1 MTEGSP
7 TGFRIMRAADAPGLV
22 AAACMKIE
30 PYSDVQRAGVTALL
44 AVGYGEGDEV
54 KVLCD
59 IPGFSLTQAWLKR
72 DYPLPLHSHDSDCL
86 YYIVAG
92 TLTIGTEALGPRDSF
107 FVPAGVPYSY
117 RPGPDGVEVLEFRQ
131 ATQFNFLN
139 LAKGEAWW
147 AKAAATV
154 AANAA
159 HWKTARRPSDA
170 IAEPASAESDLR

>member
-1 MTEGSP
+1 
-7 TGFRIMRAADAPGLV
+7 
-22 AAACMKIE
+22 
-30 PYSDVQRAGVTALL
+30 
-44 AVGYGEGDEV
+44 
-54 KVLCD
+54 LCD

-92 TLTIGTEALGPRDSF
+92 TLTMGTEALGPRDSF

-117 RPGPDGVEVLEFRQ
+117 RPGPNGVEVLEFRQ

-147 AKAAATV
+147 TKAVATV
-154 AANAA
+154 ADNVA
-159 HWKTARRPSDA
+159 HWRTARRPSDA
-170 IAEPASAESDLR
+170 LAEPTSA

>member
-7 TGFRIMRAADAPGLV
+7 TGFRIMRADDAPGLM
-22 AAACMKIE
+22 AAGCMSIE

-44 AVGYGEGDEV
+44 AAGYGEGDEV

-59 IPGFSLTQAWLKR
+59 IPGFSLTHAWLKK

-92 TLTIGTEALGPRDSF
+92 TLTMGTEALGPRDSF

-147 AKAAATV
+147 AKAVATV

-159 HWKTARRPSDA
+159 QWKTARRPSDA
-170 IAEPASAESDLR
+170 ITEPAAA

>member
-7 TGFRIMRAADAPGLV
+7 TGFKIMRAADAPVLM
-22 AAACMKIE
+22 AAACMTIE
-30 PYSDVQRAGVTALL
+30 PMSDVQRSGLNAVVAAGYL
-44 AVGYGEGDEV
+44 EGDDI

-59 IPGFSLTQAWLKR
+59 IPGFSLTHAWLKK

-92 TLTIGTEALGPRDSF
+92 TLTMGTEALGPRDSF
-107 FVPAGVPYSY
+107 FVPAGVPYTY
-117 RPGPDGVEVLEFRQ
+117 RPGADGVEILEFRQ
-131 ATQFNFLN
+131 ATHFNFLN

-147 AKAAATV
+147 AKAAETV

-159 HWKTARRPSDA
+159 GWKTAYRPSELGVA
-170 IAEPASAESDLR
+170 AARS